1 MRKCKIMND
10 IELDALARAVN
21 SMAMERHAVNM
32 SRLQSG
38 LSLAYD
44 ETFPEL
50 DVLLSELSRRGV
62 F

>member
-1 MRKCKIMND
+1 VRKCKIMND
-10 IELDALARAVN
+10 IELCALARAVDSI
-21 SMAMERHAVNM
+21 SMVRYAVNM

>member
-1 MRKCKIMND
+1 MND
-10 IELDALARAVN
+10 IELCALAHAVA
-21 SMAMERHAVNM
+21 SMSMGRYAVNM

-38 LSLAYD
+38 FSLAYD

>member
-10 IELDALARAVN
+10 IELCALAHAVA
-21 SMAMERHAVNM
+21 SMSMGRYAVNM
-32 SRLQSG
+32 SRLLSG